1 MCGDDALAG
10 CNGPDTACTSPRG
23 DQSAPAAVATG
34 GAAERNR
41 PNIRGGGLVSA
52 AMATAVSMVS
62 LLPVVLSSSATVAAV
77 CIAVSVASLVGARV
91 LVGVRQRHDDQQ
103 MTTGAGDPL
112 IDSEGV
118 PPASGGVHEV

>member
-10 CNGPDTACTSPRG
+10 CNGPDTACTAPRG
-23 DQSAPAAVATG
+23 DQSVAAVATG
-34 GAAERNR
+34 GAPERNR
-41 PNIRGGGLVSA
+41 PNIWGAGLVSA
-52 AMATAVSMVS
+52 ATATAVSMVS

-103 MTTGAGDPL
+103 MASGAGDPL
-112 IDSEGV
+112 VDSEGV
-118 PPASGGVHEV
+118 PAASNEAHEV